1 MDMYNYLVKTVYR
14 FNLHFGSY
22 LSIHI
27 VQNYFLNT
35 SSNQSNQEKKSMSV
49 TMVKLVFSFSSCL
62 SYFYR
67 IESSQSWLFSFC
79 ITFHEEF
86 GIFFTVGIFPYSE
99 WIRRFVLYISV
110 FSLNTGKYHF
120 SYNKSFMNNV
130 FAHKLKESNS

>member
-22 LSIHI
+22 FEYPYCSKLFLKYIVESIESRKKIH
-27 VQNYFLNT
+27 V
-35 SSNQSNQEKKSMSV
+35 SNNGE
-49 TMVKLVFSFSSCL
+49 FSFSSCL

-99 WIRRFVLYISV
+99 
-110 FSLNTGKYHF
+110 
-120 SYNKSFMNNV
+120 
-130 FAHKLKESNS
+130 